1 MIINI
6 TDKKNLNIKRIIK
19 ALLSFISERNRRGI
33 TFWSTV
39 NQTKLNKVIF
49 LMSLINHK
57 WKGAIPNFIIINK
70 HLNILICVSNVNLN
84 NNKIDPIDWNKKY
97 LTVFLCSW
105 NKVEVIKINKN
116 LNMLTS
122 ILIQILMG
130 DLLDKEISK
139 LAKFIVNAKKNR
151 FGEIALCYL
160 SDRKFKFTI

>member
-1 MIINI
+1 
-6 TDKKNLNIKRIIK
+6 
-19 ALLSFISERNRRGI
+19 
-33 TFWSTV
+33 
-39 NQTKLNKVIF
+39 
-49 LMSLINHK
+49 MSLINHK

-139 LAKFIVNAKKNR
+139 LAKFIVNAKKIDL
-151 FGEIALCYL
+151 E
-160 SDRKFKFTI
+160 K